1 MELLTMLLILGL
13 FVLPPLVL
21 MRSQRKRAQEVQQ
34 MRASIVPG
42 DVIVTVAG
50 VHGTVVG
57 VSGEVLQVEIAPGV
71 VVAMDLAGVLKRDEV
86 ASAEEPQQGTDEAAG
101 QA

>member
-21 MRSQRKRAQEVQQ
+21 MRSQRKRSQEVQQ

-42 DVIVTVAG
+42 DAIVTVAG
-50 VHGTVVG
+50 MHGTVVG
-57 VSGEVLQVEIAPGV
+57 VEGEVLRVEIAPGV
-71 VVAMDLAGVLKRDEV
+71 VVAMDLVGVLKRDEA
-86 ASAEEPQQGTDEAAG
+86 ASTEGPQEGPTEAAG
-101 QA
+101 HA